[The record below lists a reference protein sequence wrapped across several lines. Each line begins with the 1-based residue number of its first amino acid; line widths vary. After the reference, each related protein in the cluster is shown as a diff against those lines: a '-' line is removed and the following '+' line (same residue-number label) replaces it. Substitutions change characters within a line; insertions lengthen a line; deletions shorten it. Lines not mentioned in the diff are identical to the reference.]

1 MGIAVNLLRK
11 PPFILPILALLLATL
26 LWGSSFLT
34 ISQALRYT
42 NPFTLVACRFSCA
55 CLCLALL
62 LKGKIHLIPRS
73 TWKGGLICGTAIF
86 LCYLANTAGLMTIQS
101 SLSGFLTA
109 LYVPFTPL
117 LLWIVFK
124 KRPDWMTLFGVSIA
138 FGGLVLLSNPFQ
150 YTFTGNWGELVTILS
165 AFLSAFEI
173 ILVGRFAKGT
183 QARQF
188 AFCQLFTVSIF
199 AILTL
204 GIVRITNL
212 PVQTTR
218 WNRTVIFSILWLAT
232 IVGCVQILLSWA
244 QRFVSPNRAAI
255 IFAMESVFAAIIGW
269 FAGEN
274 LGPLGLL
281 GGACIVLGIILSECK
296 LPSRKKKDVE

>member
-1 MGIAVNLLRK
+1 MKLLRN
-11 PPFILPILALLLATL
+11 PPFILPILALLTATL
-26 LWGSSFLT
+26 LWGSSFIT

-42 NPFTLVACRFSCA
+42 NPFTLVACRFACA
-55 CLCLALL
+55 CLFLAIL
-62 LKGKIHLIPRS
+62 LKGQIHKIPRA
-73 TWKGGLICGTAIF
+73 TWKGGVICGTAIF

-124 KRPDWMTLFGVSIA
+124 KRPEWMTLFGVSIA
-138 FGGLVLLSNPFQ
+138 FMGLVLLSNPFQ
-150 YTFTGNWGELVTILS
+150 YTFRGNWGELITIFS
-165 AFLSAFEI
+165 AFMSAFEI

-188 AFCQLFTVSIF
+188 AFCQLLTVSIF
-199 AILTL
+199 ATITL
-204 GIVRITNL
+204 GIISGLSL
-212 PVQTTR
+212 PVKTTI
-218 WNRTVIFSILWLAT
+218 WNRTVIFAILWLAT

-274 LGPLGLL
+274 LGPLGLF

-296 LPSRKKKDVE
+296 LPTRKKKVDSSC